1 MEESLSNTNNTSMP
15 NEPVSADTSVAE
27 EPKQP
32 NEENVSKKRKT
43 SHLEDIQSLAESDPS
58 NSEQF
63 KRHKETF
70 ADIEVFLGK
79 HDFSI
84 DQEDLEGKEHTIEA
98 KQLAQERID
107 FLKGKN
113 TFHSISPFD
122 WTVIEKAYANI
133 FNDYIDLVENIALEF
148 EKLQKVC

>member
-1 MEESLSNTNNTSMP
+1 MEESLSNANNTSVP
-15 NEPVSADTSVAE
+15 NEAVSADASVAE
-27 EPKQP
+27 ETKQP
-32 NEENVSKKRKT
+32 VEENVSKKRKT
-43 SHLEDIQSLAESDPS
+43 SHLEDIQILADSQPS
-58 NSEQF
+58 NSTQF
-63 KRHKETF
+63 ERHKETF
-70 ADIEVFLGK
+70 ADIEVFLSK
-79 HDFSI
+79 HEFSI

-122 WTVIEKAYANI
+122 WAVIEKAYANI